1 MFSKRKVIWKSHLK
15 IEEDIS
21 QEYRLKIIK
30 QINNYFIKEIDQNE
44 LLSNKYKK
52 VYTTLK
58 YIEQLDNWSS
68 WTIREL
74 VTVFASLINI
84 SIGIIS
90 STIGLNIFSIVSKF
104 KKYKSIAMKKR
115 KRSTVK

>member
-1 MFSKRKVIWKSHLK
+1 MK

-44 LLSNKYKK
+44 LLSNKDKK

-58 YIEQLDNWSS
+58 YIGQLDNWSS
-68 WTIREL
+68 WTAGEL

-115 KRSTVK
+115 KRSTMK